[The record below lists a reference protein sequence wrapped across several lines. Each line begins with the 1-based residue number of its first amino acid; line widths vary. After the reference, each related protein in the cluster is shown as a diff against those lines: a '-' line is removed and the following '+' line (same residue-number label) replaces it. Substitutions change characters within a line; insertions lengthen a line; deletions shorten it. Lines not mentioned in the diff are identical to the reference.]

1 MIKYRF
7 LLFVLLFTVRL
18 HPCHAISPAGGEGIV
33 YQAAD
38 RQMVENILKDFS
50 GKETTSTG
58 QLLLEIGMRFLG
70 TPYVAHTLENGLNED
85 LIINTRELDC
95 TTFAE
100 NVLALV
106 RTVTAGSPGFERFTA
121 ELSYIRYRDGV
132 RNGYLSRLHYFSE
145 WISDNCEKGI
155 LRNAGKEIANLVYPN
170 RVDFMSR
177 HPASYQVLKE
187 HPELVDSLKI
197 LESEISKADA
207 WYIPK
212 ERLPEF
218 ESKIHSGDIIAI
230 TTNIDG
236 LDVTHV
242 GIAVKK
248 DGRLHL
254 LHASSLEMK
263 VVVTAETLTEYLGK
277 SKSVSGIMVARAV

>member
-1 MIKYRF
+1 MAKYLIIIS
-7 LLFVLLFTVRL
+7 LLLLSAGFRNHSSGLKGTAEDIVFQPEDRMLVEKVL
-18 HPCHAISPAGGEGIV
+18 S
-33 YQAAD
+33 
-38 RQMVENILKDFS
+38 DFS
-50 GKETTSTG
+50 GKAGKPSGE
-58 QLLLEIGMRFLG
+58 LILEIGLQFLG
-70 TPYVAHTLENGLNED
+70 TPYVAHTLENGTEEK

-106 RTVTAGSPGFERFTA
+106 RTVKSGSPGFERFTA

-155 LRNAGKEIANLVYPN
+155 LLNAGREIANLVYPN

-177 HPASYQVLKE
+177 HPDSYQVLKE
-187 HPELVDSLKI
+187 HPELVGQLKV
-197 LESEISKADA
+197 LESDFSKADA

-218 ESKIHSGDIIAI
+218 DGKINNGDIIAI
-230 TTNIDG
+230 TTSIDG

-242 GIAVKK
+242 GIAIKK
-248 DGRLHL
+248 EGQLHL
-254 LHASSLEMK
+254 LHASSREMK
-263 VVVTAETLTEYLGK
+263 VVVTTETLFEYLGK